1 MILAEFT
8 VGEVFLSL
16 VYIFIFVIWFWLLVS
31 IFGDLFG
38 DHTIS
43 GWEKAAWILCVILLS
58 YLGILIY
65 LIVRG
70 KGMAERGMKRQQ
82 EAQQQFDTY
91 VKETAGT
98 AGGDDPTA
106 QIERAHGLLEKGA
119 ISQEEFDAIKTKA
132 LA

>member
-1 MILAEFT
+1 MVLAEF
-8 VGEVFLSL
+8 GQGDVFLSI
-16 VYIFIFVIWFWLLVS
+16 VYLFVFVIWFWLLIS

-70 KGMAERGMKRQQ
+70 RGMAERSLKRQQ
-82 EAQQQFDTY
+82 EAQQQFDSY
-91 VKETAGT
+91 VKETAGGSD
-98 AGGDDPTA
+98 AAD
-106 QIERAHGLLEKGA
+106 QIAKAHSLLEKGA
-119 ISQEEFDAIKTKA
+119 ISQAEFDSIKAKA